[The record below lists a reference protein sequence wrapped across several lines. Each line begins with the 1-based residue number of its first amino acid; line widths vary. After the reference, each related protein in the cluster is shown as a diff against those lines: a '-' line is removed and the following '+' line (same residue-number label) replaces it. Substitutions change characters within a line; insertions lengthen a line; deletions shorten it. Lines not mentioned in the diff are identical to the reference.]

1 PEDSTPQ
8 TATVELEKIYSN
20 SESSLAYSGKIEKD
34 AISSNNRI
42 ITSEMSK
49 AKDSLDLSSRE
60 KKETSSIVRLGDSSA
75 MSENSLVEESAFDT
89 HDNGAISDVLT
100 ADEIVANQM
109 DISEEQSDTEGHE
122 G

>member
-1 PEDSTPQ
+1 MEFRDTSLEKTPIPEDSTPQ

-89 HDNGAISDVLT
+89 HDNGA
-100 ADEIVANQM
+100 
-109 DISEEQSDTEGHE
+109 
-122 G
+122 